1 MTKIAVFGA
10 GTWGIALARLLA
22 VHGKDVTVWSA
33 IPAELK
39 ALSTTHR
46 HPNLPGMELPATM
59 HYTADIAEACAG
71 RDVLLF
77 AVPSPFVRAT
87 AKKAAP
93 HIPDGQLIVDV
104 AKGVE
109 DKTLMTMSE
118 IIEDELAKAGRKAR
132 VVALSGPT
140 HAEEVICRKP
150 SAAVVASADEGT
162 ALFFRDLFA
171 TRFFRTYTSDDPVGV
186 ELCAAFK
193 NVVAIAVGM
202 SYGLGFGDN
211 TAALLVSRGLAEMSR
226 LVVACG
232 GNAITCMG
240 LAGTGDMVATCM
252 SHHSRNRAFGEMLA
266 AGKTL
271 DDFTA
276 ETHMVAEGANACRN
290 VKVLAD
296 RYGVDLPIAD
306 AVRSVV
312 WEGADPK
319 SLARDLTSRSLKP
332 EFYGI

>member
-1 MTKIAVFGA
+1 MGFSPSTFSTPRWAIAADLPCFRGPTTPRKWCA
-10 GTWGIALARLLA
+10 AFPLLRLLRA
-22 VHGKDVTVWSA
+22 NRLIRQRFSRSCSRASRSVPIRARTRAGWS
-33 IPAELK
+33 
-39 ALSTTHR
+39 
-46 HPNLPGMELPATM
+46 
-59 HYTADIAEACAG
+59 
-71 RDVLLF
+71 
-77 AVPSPFVRAT
+77 
-87 AKKAAP
+87 
-93 HIPDGQLIVDV
+93 
-104 AKGVE
+104 
-109 DKTLMTMSE
+109 
-118 IIEDELAKAGRKAR
+118 
-132 VVALSGPT
+132 
-140 HAEEVICRKP
+140 
-150 SAAVVASADEGT
+150 
-162 ALFFRDLFA
+162 
-171 TRFFRTYTSDDPVGV
+171 
-186 ELCAAFK
+186 AAFK

-252 SHHSRNRAFGEMLA
+252 SHHSRNRTFGEMLA